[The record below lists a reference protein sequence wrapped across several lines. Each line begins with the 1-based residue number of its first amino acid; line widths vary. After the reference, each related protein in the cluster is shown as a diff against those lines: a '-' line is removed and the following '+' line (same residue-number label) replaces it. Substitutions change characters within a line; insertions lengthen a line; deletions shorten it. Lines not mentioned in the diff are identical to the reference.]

1 MVSVCGRPH
10 EVPGVSSPTVFRWTH
25 LWAECH
31 CWPQPAH
38 TEQACQYVDETD
50 GVRVQHLSTQPSQWH
65 RIQKNTKN
73 KTLFSEQKHGF
84 FFCTCLH
91 HCVNRS
97 NFQYTYKLFF
107 FFSTWYHFRVGAIME
122 FHCFLLHVS
131 NGCLCAQFQGA
142 EENACMPNTHK
153 HKKRRQLKTNRVF
166 QLKPYREKTAGLRA
180 KIYAYEKKHTPF
192 SKDKI
197 TMLIWREN
205 VVSSLTALQHFCE
218 TVVVCCWM
226 EKKVPVRLKLG
237 ATLLS
242 ASVNQISPRLMQRA
256 ADTSARL

>member
-1 MVSVCGRPH
+1 MPLLAPARPHRAGLSVCRRN
-10 EVPGVSSPTVFRWTH
+10 RWSTSTTPVNTTQSVTLHTKKHKKQNTILRAKTWLFFLH
-25 LWAECH
+25 LPPLLCK
-31 CWPQPAH
+31 Q
-38 TEQACQYVDETD
+38 
-50 GVRVQHLSTQPSQWH
+50 
-65 RIQKNTKN
+65 IQFPIHIQ
-73 KTLFSEQKHGF
+73 TL
-84 FFCTCLH
+84 
-91 HCVNRS
+91 
-97 NFQYTYKLFF
+97 F

-131 NGCLCAQFQGA
+131 NGCVCAQCQGD

-166 QLKPYREKTAGLRA
+166 QLKPYREKTAGLTA